1 MWTEIWMS
9 NALMKLAIKVHRACR
24 LWKSEEQS
32 GCWVWESRGQ
42 THEILVPQSHSPAH
56 QQRDCAESQTQKAW
70 LLLQLCLNAFIQSG
84 ELSIICHTVLYLLSL
99 SMQFFQLLMFWCWLR
114 IMEYFVYPFLA
125 KGTSWEEC
133 GDICQLVWSHQ
144 HQQASPIQDGFNF
157 WWWEDGFLS

>member
-1 MWTEIWMS
+1 MHI
-9 NALMKLAIKVHRACR
+9 LKPAIKVHRACS

-56 QQRDCAESQTQKAW
+56 QQRHCAESQTQKAW

-99 SMQFFQLLMFWCWLR
+99 SMLFFFPTIDVLMLTKDNG
-114 IMEYFVYPFLA
+114 IIGFVYPFLA

-133 GDICQLVWSHQ
+133 GGICQLVWSPQ
-144 HQQASPIQDGFNF
+144 HQQASPIQDGLNI